1 MKDIIFGLLSLGII
15 VFTFI
20 YIAGMAGNTIQA
32 QRDCA
37 KEYQLEGWTL
47 HEAQQRCA
55 TRRDIWE

>member
-1 MKDIIFGLLSLGII
+1 MKIVLNLVVLSMLIFIGIFI
-15 VFTFI
+15 V
-20 YIAGMAGNTIQA
+20 AKAGNTIQA

>member
-1 MKDIIFGLLSLGII
+1 MKSAILAITSLGLLVALF
-15 VFTFI
+15 V

-37 KEYQLEGWTL
+37 KEYMLEGWTH
-47 HEAQQRCA
+47 HEAQQLCA